1 VTLNQITKAIYALYI
16 INYFG
21 FKIKQNKTQQNQRK
35 YRFKFS
41 KSLLDSLSIDVK
53 VLNEE
58 KLPKSGQFLLV
69 SNHKSVLDPVVIE
82 LALQKSDIFGH
93 WIAKKELYN
102 SFFFGLFTRNAGTI
116 LLDRESKQ
124 MGHFFADIKEVVKK
138 GDSIFIFPEGTRNK
152 TKNSLLEF
160 QDGAQLIALKNRLPI
175 LPLYIKTDA
184 HKVLMDSLQNKE
196 KHLTIEIEV
205 GDIIDYKDRSE
216 KLQQRYKKMFHL

>member
-1 VTLNQITKAIYALYI
+1 MTLNQITKAIYALYI